1 MRVSFSLAT
10 RTQMQGLFIRMS
22 TSDCPQPIS
31 ETGKTSSAPDGLHQR
46 ANGKLANER
55 SDTKVE
61 NGIFTLRSSPQDKIT
76 PVADLTQIA
85 SDFARRLPENVLTP
99 AEIQGFLLTRKKEPI
114 ESAQRGGWL
123 EGQTLGSK
131 NREVEACFR
140 KDEWLVKDGMRS

>member
-10 RTQMQGLFIRMS
+10 RTQIQELFIRMY

-31 ETGKTSSAPDGLHQR
+31 ETGKTSSAPDGLRQR
-46 ANGKLANER
+46 ANGKLANEW

-61 NGIFTLRSSPQDKIT
+61 NGIFTLPPSPQDTFT

-99 AEIQGFLLTRKKEPI
+99 AEIQGFLLTRKKDPLKALNEVDDWKDKLL
-114 ESAQRGGWL
+114 SARAAKL
-123 EGQTLGSK
+123 ELASK
-131 NREVEACFR
+131 TE
-140 KDEWLVKDGMRS
+140 